1 MFICYNKYINSIII
15 KFVTGKQLDTYFQD
29 IIRERGER
37 ALYSI
42 QVFLAHTKPSYRQAS
57 LRALISFEWER
68 VSDLIIPLLQDSSIL
83 VKKEAIRT
91 LAHFA
96 EGKQY
101 LESNQQYI
109 PDALA
114 QYAYIKTKTPAIS
127 SGILSVSAFI
137 QQINLI
143 IGEQVVQIEGE
154 VSAFQMS
161 SFANNQWVFFDLKDE
176 QKEAKIRCFTTI
188 VNLRKSRISPVDGM
202 RIIIT
207 GKPRLS
213 PKSGIFSVMVE
224 TLAVSGEGE
233 LAKAFE
239 LLRQKLESEGLF
251 SEDRKRAI
259 PEMPKSIGI
268 ITSQDAAAYKD
279 FIKVLGARMGDLNLY
294 FHHAQVQGERAVD
307 SIIEAIENLNTY
319 PEVEVIVLT
328 RGGGAMDDLHAFN
341 DESVA
346 RAIYTSVKPIISAIG
361 HERDITI
368 ADFVADMRASTPSNA
383 AELLTPHRDELRANV
398 EQKERILQASIQ
410 CQMQIIESRI
420 NQNLHILER
429 YTRYIADT
437 VRNIIQKLENLIFQ
451 KLNKIQQYQHKVH
464 NNVHSLN
471 FIMSNNLVQSQN
483 KLALLQSKLSAF
495 DPQTILQK
503 GYSITKIY
511 DKIIIDSSGLKEGDI
526 LTTQFYNG
534 RINSKVIKK

>member
-1 MFICYNKYINSIII
+1 
-15 KFVTGKQLDTYFQD
+15 VTGKQLDTYFQD

-42 QVFLAHTKPSYRQAS
+42 QVFLTHTKPSYRQAS
-57 LRALISFEWER
+57 LRALISFEWGR

-109 PDALA
+109 PESLT
-114 QYAYIKTKTPAIS
+114 QYADLKLKTPAIS
-127 SGILSVSAFI
+127 SDILSVSAFI
-137 QQINLI
+137 QQINSI
-143 IGEQVVQIEGE
+143 IGEQTVQIEGE

-176 QKEAKIRCFTTI
+176 QKEAKIRCFTT
-188 VNLRKSRISPVDGM
+188 VANLRKSRISPVDGM

-239 LLRQKLESEGLF
+239 LLRQKLEAEGLF
-251 SEDRKRAI
+251 SEARKRAI
-259 PEMPKSIGI
+259 PEMPQSIGI

-279 FIKVLGARMGDLNLY
+279 FMKVLGARMGGLNLY

-341 DESVA
+341 DESLA

-410 CQMQIIESRI
+410 YQMQVLESQIDR
-420 NQNLHILER
+420 NLQGLER
-429 YTRYIADT
+429 YIRYIT
-437 VRNIIQKLENLIFQ
+437 ENVRFVIQRLENLTFQ
-451 KLNKIQQYQHKVH
+451 QLHQIQQYQHQIQIMA
-464 NNVHSLN
+464 HSLE
-471 FIMSNNLVQSQN
+471 IVAQN
-483 KLALLQSKLSAF
+483 SLSKAQNHLDLLQSKLSAF
-495 DPQTILQK
+495 DPQAILQK
-503 GYSITKIY
+503 GYSITKLY
-511 DKIIIDSSGLKEGDI
+511 GKIITDSTSLKEGDI
-526 LTTQFYNG
+526 LTTQFQNG
-534 RINSKVIKK
+534 EINSTVIKK

>member
-1 MFICYNKYINSIII
+1 
-15 KFVTGKQLDTYFQD
+15 VTGKRLDTYFQD

-42 QVFLAHTKPSYRQAS
+42 QVFLAHSKPSYRQAS
-57 LRALISFEWER
+57 LRALISFEWGR

-91 LAHFA
+91 LTHFA

-101 LESNQQYI
+101 LESNQQHI
-109 PDALA
+109 PESLV
-114 QYAYIKTKTPAIS
+114 QYAELKIKTPAITS
-127 SGILSVSAFI
+127 EVLSVSAFI
-137 QQINLI
+137 QQINAI
-143 IGEQVVQIEGE
+143 IGEQTVQIEGE

-176 QKEAKIRCFTTI
+176 QKEAKIRCFTT
-188 VNLRKSRISPVDGM
+188 VANLRKSRISPVDGM

-251 SEDRKRAI
+251 SEARKRAI
-259 PEMPKSIGI
+259 PEMPQSIGV

-279 FIKVLGARMGDLNLY
+279 FMKVLGARMGGLNLY

-346 RAIYTSVKPIISAIG
+346 RAIYTSIKPIISAVG
-361 HERDITI
+361 HERDFTI

-383 AELLTPHRDELRANV
+383 AELLTPHRDELQISV

-410 CQMQIIESRI
+410 YKVQNLESRI
-420 NQNLHILER
+420 DQNLHILER

-437 VRNIIQKLENLIFQ
+437 VRTTIQKLESLTFQ
-451 KLNKIQQYQHKVH
+451 KLNEIQQYHHSVH

-471 FIMSNNLVQSQN
+471 LIMATALSQSQN

-495 DPQTILQK
+495 DPQSILQK

-511 DKIIIDSSGLKEGDI
+511 DKIITDINQIKEGDI

-534 RINSKVIKK
+534 KIHSKVIKK

>member
-1 MFICYNKYINSIII
+1 M
-15 KFVTGKQLDTYFQD
+15 TGKQLDTYFQD

-57 LRALISFEWER
+57 LRALISFEWGR

-91 LAHFA
+91 LTHFA

-109 PDALA
+109 PESLT
-114 QYAYIKTKTPAIS
+114 QYADLKLKTPAIS
-127 SGILSVSAFI
+127 SEVLSVSAFI
-137 QQINLI
+137 QQINTI
-143 IGEQVVQIEGE
+143 IGEQTVQIEGE

-176 QKEAKIRCFTTI
+176 QKEAKIRCFTT
-188 VNLRKSRISPVDGM
+188 VANLRKSRISPVDGM

-239 LLRQKLESEGLF
+239 LLRQKLEAEGLF
-251 SEDRKRAI
+251 SEARKRAI
-259 PEMPKSIGI
+259 PYMPKSIGI

-279 FIKVLGARMGDLNLY
+279 FMKVLGARMGGLNLY

-307 SIIEAIENLNTY
+307 SIIEAIDNLNTY

-346 RAIYTSVKPIISAIG
+346 RAIYTSIKPIISAIG
-361 HERDITI
+361 HERDFTI

-383 AELLTPHRDELRANV
+383 AELLTPHRDELKISV

-410 CQMQIIESRI
+410 YKVQNLESRI
-420 NQNLHILER
+420 DQNLHILER
-429 YTRYIADT
+429 YTRYISDT
-437 VRNIIQKLENLIFQ
+437 VRTTIQKLESLTFQ
-451 KLNKIQQYQHKVH
+451 KLNEIQQYQHSVH
-464 NNVHSLN
+464 NNVHNLN
-471 FIMSNNLVQSQN
+471 LIMATALSQSQN

-495 DPQTILQK
+495 DPQAILQK

-511 DKIIIDSSGLKEGDI
+511 DKIITDSNQIKEGDI

-534 RINSKVIKK
+534 KINSKVIKK

>member
-1 MFICYNKYINSIII
+1 
-15 KFVTGKQLDTYFQD
+15 VTGKQLDTYFQD
-29 IIRERGER
+29 IIRNRGER

-42 QVFLAHTKPSYRQAS
+42 QVFLAHSKPSYRQAA
-57 LRALISFEWER
+57 LRALISFEWGR
-68 VSDLIIPLLQDSSIL
+68 VSDLITPLLQDSSVL

-91 LAHFA
+91 LSHFA

-109 PDALA
+109 PEALA
-114 QYAYIKTKTPAIS
+114 QYADLKLKTPAIS
-127 SGILSVSAFI
+127 SEVLSVSAFI
-137 QQINLI
+137 QQINAI
-143 IGEQVVQIEGE
+143 IGEQTVQIEGE

-176 QKEAKIRCFTTI
+176 QKEAKIRCFTT
-188 VNLRKSRISPVDGM
+188 VANLRKSRISPVDGM

-239 LLRQKLESEGLF
+239 LLRQKLEAEGLF
-251 SEDRKRAI
+251 SEARKRAI

-279 FIKVLGARMGDLNLY
+279 FMKVLGARMGGLNLY

-346 RAIYTSVKPIISAIG
+346 RAIYTSIKPIISAIG

-368 ADFVADMRASTPSNA
+368 ADYVADMRASTPSNA
-383 AELLTPHRDELRANV
+383 AELLTPHRDELKISV
-398 EQKERILQASIQ
+398 EQKERLLQASIQ
-410 CQMQIIESRI
+410 YQLQVLESQIDR
-420 NQNLHILER
+420 NLQGLD
-429 YTRYIADT
+429 RYIRHIT
-437 VRNIIQKLENLIFQ
+437 EKVRFVIQRLENLTFQ
-451 KLNKIQQYQHKVH
+451 QLQQIQQYQHQVQIIS
-464 NNVHSLN
+464 HSLEIVALN
-471 FIMSNNLVQSQN
+471 SLAKYQN
-483 KLALLQSKLSAF
+483 RLDLLQSKLLAF
-495 DPQTILQK
+495 DPQAILQK
-503 GYSITKIY
+503 GYSITKLY
-511 DKIIIDSSGLKEGDI
+511 GKIIKDSTYLKDGDI
-526 LTTQFYNG
+526 LTTQFHNG
-534 RINSKVIKK
+534 EINSIVIKK

>member
-1 MFICYNKYINSIII
+1 
-15 KFVTGKQLDTYFQD
+15 VTGKQLDTYFQD

-57 LRALISFEWER
+57 LRALISFEWGR

-91 LAHFA
+91 LTHFA

-109 PDALA
+109 PESLT
-114 QYAYIKTKTPAIS
+114 QYADLKLKTPAIS
-127 SGILSVSAFI
+127 SEVLSVSAFI
-137 QQINLI
+137 QQINTI
-143 IGEQVVQIEGE
+143 IGEQTVQIEGE

-176 QKEAKIRCFTTI
+176 QKEAKIRCFTT
-188 VNLRKSRISPVDGM
+188 VANLRKSRISPVDGM

-239 LLRQKLESEGLF
+239 LLRQKLEAEGLF
-251 SEDRKRAI
+251 SEARKRAI

-279 FIKVLGARMGDLNLY
+279 FMKVLGSRMGGLNLY

-307 SIIEAIENLNTY
+307 SIIEAIDNLNTY

-346 RAIYTSVKPIISAIG
+346 RAIYTSIKPIISAVG
-361 HERDITI
+361 HERDFTI

-383 AELLTPHRDELRANV
+383 AELLTPHRDELKISV

-410 CQMQIIESRI
+410 YKVQNLESRI
-420 NQNLHILER
+420 DQNLHILER

-437 VRNIIQKLENLIFQ
+437 VRVTIQKLESLVVQ
-451 KLNKIQQYQHKVH
+451 KLNEIQQYQYKVH
-464 NNVHSLN
+464 NNVHNLN
-471 FIMSNNLVQSQN
+471 LIMSNNLAQSQN
-483 KLALLQSKLSAF
+483 KLALLQSKLLAL
-495 DPQTILQK
+495 DPQAILQK

-511 DKIIIDSSGLKEGDI
+511 DKIIRDSNQIKEGDI
-526 LTTQFYNG
+526 ITTQFYNG
-534 RINSKVIKK
+534 KINSKIIKK

>member
-1 MFICYNKYINSIII
+1 M
-15 KFVTGKQLDTYFQD
+15 TGKQLDTYFQD
-29 IIRERGER
+29 IIRNRGER

-42 QVFLAHTKPSYRQAS
+42 QVFLAHSKPSYRQAA

-68 VSDLIIPLLQDSSIL
+68 VVDLITPLLQDSSIL

-91 LAHFA
+91 LTHFA
-96 EGKQY
+96 EGKKY

-109 PDALA
+109 PDSLTE
-114 QYAYIKTKTPAIS
+114 YADLKLKTPAIS
-127 SGILSVSAFI
+127 SEVMSVSAFI
-137 QQINLI
+137 QQINAI
-143 IGEQVVQIEGE
+143 IGEQTVQIEGE

-176 QKEAKIRCFTTI
+176 QKEAKIRCFTT
-188 VNLRKSRISPVDGM
+188 VTNLRKSRISPVDGM

-207 GKPRLS
+207 GKSRLS

-239 LLRQKLESEGLF
+239 LLRQKLEAEGLF
-251 SEDRKRAI
+251 SEARKRAI

-279 FIKVLGARMGDLNLY
+279 FMKVLGARMGGLNLY

-319 PEVEVIVLT
+319 PEVEIIVLT

-346 RAIYTSVKPIISAIG
+346 RAIYTSIKPIISAIG

-383 AELLTPHRDELRANV
+383 AELLTPHRDELKISV
-398 EQKERILQASIQ
+398 EQKERLLQASIQ
-410 CQMQIIESRI
+410 YRVQ
-420 NQNLHILER
+420 ILESKIDR
-429 YTRYIADT
+429 NLQSLDRYIRHITEKIRFTIHRLD
-437 VRNIIQKLENLIFQ
+437 NLIFQ
-451 KLNKIQQYQHKVH
+451 QSQQINQYQHQVQIMS
-464 NNVHSLN
+464 HSLE
-471 FIMSNNLVQSQN
+471 ILISNSLSQAQN
-483 KLALLQSKLSAF
+483 RLDLLQSKLSAF
-495 DPQTILQK
+495 DPQAILQK
-503 GYSITKIY
+503 GYSITKLY
-511 DKIIIDSSGLKEGDI
+511 GKIIKDSTYLKDGDI
-526 LTTQFYNG
+526 LTTQFHNG
-534 RINSKVIKK
+534 EINSTVIKK

>member
-1 MFICYNKYINSIII
+1 M
-15 KFVTGKQLDTYFQD
+15 TGKQLDTYFQD

-42 QVFLAHTKPSYRQAS
+42 QVFLAHSKPSYRQAS
-57 LRALISFEWER
+57 LRALIGFEWGR

-109 PDALA
+109 PESLT
-114 QYAYIKTKTPAIS
+114 QYADLKLKTPAIS
-127 SGILSVSAFI
+127 SDILSVSAFI
-137 QQINLI
+137 QQINSI
-143 IGEQVVQIEGE
+143 IGEQTVQIEGE

-176 QKEAKIRCFTTI
+176 QKEAKIRCFTT
-188 VNLRKSRISPVDGM
+188 VANLRKSRISPVDGM

-213 PKSGIFSVMVE
+213 PKSGIFSVMVD
-224 TLAVSGEGE
+224 TLSVSGEGE

-239 LLRQKLESEGLF
+239 LLRQKLEAEGLF
-251 SEDRKRAI
+251 SEARKRAI

-279 FIKVLGARMGDLNLY
+279 FIKVLGARMGGLNLY

-361 HERDITI
+361 HERDFTI

-383 AELLTPHRDELRANV
+383 AELLTPHRDELKISV
-398 EQKERILQASIQ
+398 EQKERILQTSIQ
-410 CQMQIIESRI
+410 YKVQNLESRI
-420 NQNLHILER
+420 EQNLHILER

-437 VRNIIQKLENLIFQ
+437 VRTTIQKLESLIFQ
-451 KLNKIQQYQHKVH
+451 KLNEIQQYQHNVQ

-471 FIMSNNLVQSQN
+471 LIMSTNLAQSQN

-495 DPQTILQK
+495 DPQAILQK

-511 DKIIIDSSGLKEGDI
+511 DKIIRDSNQITEGDI

-534 RINSKVIKK
+534 KINSKVIKK

>member
-1 MFICYNKYINSIII
+1 M
-15 KFVTGKQLDTYFQD
+15 TGKQLDTYFQD

-42 QVFLAHTKPSYRQAS
+42 QVFLAHSKPSYRQAS
-57 LRALISFEWER
+57 LRALISFEWQR
-68 VSDLIIPLLQDSSIL
+68 VSDLIIPLLQDSSVL
-83 VKKEAIRT
+83 VKKEAIRALT
-91 LAHFA
+91 HFA

-101 LESNQQYI
+101 LESNQQHI
-109 PDALA
+109 PESLA
-114 QYAYIKTKTPAIS
+114 QYADIKTKTPVIS
-127 SGILSVSAFI
+127 SEVLSVSAFI
-137 QQINLI
+137 QQINSI
-143 IGEQVVQIEGE
+143 IGEQTVQIEGE

-176 QKEAKIRCFTTI
+176 QKEAKIRCFTT
-188 VNLRKSRISPVDGM
+188 VANLRKSRISPVDGM

-251 SEDRKRAI
+251 SEDRKRVI

-268 ITSQDAAAYKD
+268 VTSQDAAAYKD
-279 FIKVLGARMGDLNLY
+279 FMKVLGARMGGLNLY

-346 RAIYTSVKPIISAIG
+346 RAIYTSNKPIISAIG
-361 HERDITI
+361 HERDFTI

-383 AELLTPHRDELRANV
+383 AEILTPHKDELNAVV
-398 EQKERILQASIQ
+398 EQKERILQATIQ
-410 CQMQIIESRI
+410 YQVQFLTTQVD
-420 NQNLHILER
+420 NNLYVLEK
-429 YTRYIADT
+429 YTRQISEY
-437 VRNIIQKLENLIFQ
+437 VRLIIQKLENMLTQ
-451 KLNKIQQYQHKVH
+451 HLNHIYGYQNQV
-464 NNVHSLN
+464 VSDVRSLE
-471 FIMSNNLVQSQN
+471 IIILGRLDRYKN
-483 KLALLQSKLSAF
+483 KLDLFYSKLF
-495 DPQTILQK
+495 TLDPKAVLK
-503 GYSITKIY
+503 RGYSITKLY
-511 DKIIIDSSGLKEGDI
+511 DKIIKGSKGLKSGDI
-526 LTTQFYNG
+526 LTTQFYDG
-534 RINSKVIKK
+534 QVNSVVTKK

>member
-1 MFICYNKYINSIII
+1 M
-15 KFVTGKQLDTYFQD
+15 TGKQLDTYFQD

-57 LRALISFEWER
+57 LRALISFEWGR

-109 PDALA
+109 PESLT
-114 QYAYIKTKTPAIS
+114 QYVDLKLKTPAIS
-127 SGILSVSAFI
+127 SDILSVSAFI

-176 QKEAKIRCFTTI
+176 QKEAKIRCFTT
-188 VNLRKSRISPVDGM
+188 VANLRKSKISPVDGM

-319 PEVEVIVLT
+319 TEVEVIVLT

-464 NNVHSLN
+464 NNVHNLN

-483 KLALLQSKLSAF
+483 RLALLQSKLSAF

-503 GYSITKIY
+503 GYSITKIH

>member
-1 MFICYNKYINSIII
+1 VN
-15 KFVTGKQLDTYFQD
+15 GKQLDTYFQD

-42 QVFLAHTKPSYRQAS
+42 QVFLAHSKPSYRQAS
-57 LRALISFEWER
+57 LRALISFEWGR

-101 LESNQQYI
+101 LESNQQHI
-109 PDALA
+109 PESLV
-114 QYAYIKTKTPAIS
+114 QYAELKLKTPAIS
-127 SGILSVSAFI
+127 SEVLSVSAFI
-137 QQINLI
+137 QQINSI
-143 IGEQVVQIEGE
+143 IGEQTVQIEGE

-176 QKEAKIRCFTTI
+176 QKEAKIRCFTT
-188 VNLRKSRISPVDGM
+188 VANLRKSRISPVDGM

-239 LLRQKLESEGLF
+239 LLRQKLEAEGLF
-251 SEDRKRAI
+251 SEARKRAI

-279 FIKVLGARMGDLNLY
+279 FMKVLGARMGGLNLY

-346 RAIYTSVKPIISAIG
+346 RAIYTSIKPIISAVG
-361 HERDITI
+361 HERDFTI

-383 AELLTPHRDELRANV
+383 AELLTPHRDELKISV

-410 CQMQIIESRI
+410 YKVQNLESRI
-420 NQNLHILER
+420 AHNLYVLER

-437 VRNIIQKLENLIFQ
+437 VRTTIQKLESLTFQ
-451 KLNKIQQYQHKVH
+451 KLNEIQQYQYKVH
-464 NNVHSLN
+464 NNVHNLN
-471 FIMSNNLVQSQN
+471 LIMSNNLAQSQN

-495 DPQTILQK
+495 DPQAILQK

-511 DKIIIDSSGLKEGDI
+511 DKIITDSNDLKEGDI
-526 LTTQFYNG
+526 ITTQFYNG
-534 RINSKVIKK
+534 KINSKVIKK

>member
-1 MFICYNKYINSIII
+1 
-15 KFVTGKQLDTYFQD
+15 VTGKQLDTYFQD

-42 QVFLAHTKPSYRQAS
+42 QVFLAHSKPSYRQAS
-57 LRALISFEWER
+57 LRALISFEWGR
-68 VSDLIIPLLQDSSIL
+68 VADLIIPLLQDSSIL

-91 LAHFA
+91 LTHFT

-101 LESNQQYI
+101 LESNQQHI
-109 PDALA
+109 PESLA
-114 QYAYIKTKTPAIS
+114 QYTDIKLKTPAIS
-127 SGILSVSAFI
+127 SAVLSVSAFI
-137 QQINLI
+137 QQINSI
-143 IGEQVVQIEGE
+143 IGEQTVQIEGE

-176 QKEAKIRCFTTI
+176 QKEAKIRCFTT
-188 VNLRKSRISPVDGM
+188 VANLRKSRISPVDGM

-251 SEDRKRAI
+251 SEARKRAI
-259 PEMPKSIGI
+259 PEMPQSIGV

-279 FIKVLGARMGDLNLY
+279 FMKVLGARMGGVNLY

-346 RAIYTSVKPIISAIG
+346 RAIYTSIKPIISAIG
-361 HERDITI
+361 HERDFTI

-383 AELLTPHRDELRANV
+383 AELLTPHRDELRISV
-398 EQKERILQASIQ
+398 EQKERILQTSIQ
-410 CQMQIIESRI
+410 YQLQTIETMI
-420 NQNLHILER
+420 NNNLHLLER
-429 YTRYIADT
+429 YTRQISDR
-437 VRNIIQKLENLIFQ
+437 VGFVIQKLESLTFQ
-451 KLNKIQQYQHKVH
+451 QLNQLQQYKHQVSV
-464 NNVHSLN
+464 NIHSLN
-471 FIMSNNLVQSQN
+471 MIVSHSLMQHRNQLD
-483 KLALLQSKLSAF
+483 LLQSKLYAF
-495 DPQTILQK
+495 DPNSILKK

-511 DKIIIDSSGLKEGDI
+511 DKIITDSSQLKEGDI
-526 LTTQFYNG
+526 LTTKFYSGEVKSVVN
-534 RINSKVIKK
+534 KK

>member
-1 MFICYNKYINSIII
+1 M
-15 KFVTGKQLDTYFQD
+15 TGKQLDTYFQD

-42 QVFLAHTKPSYRQAS
+42 QVFLAHSKPSYRQAS
-57 LRALISFEWER
+57 LRALISFEWGR
-68 VSDLIIPLLQDSSIL
+68 VSDLIIPLLQDSSVL

-91 LAHFA
+91 LTHFA

-101 LESNQQYI
+101 LESNQQHI
-109 PDALA
+109 PESLV
-114 QYAYIKTKTPAIS
+114 QYADLKLKTPAIS
-127 SGILSVSAFI
+127 SDILSVSAFI
-137 QQINLI
+137 QQINSI
-143 IGEQVVQIEGE
+143 IGEQTVQIEGE

-176 QKEAKIRCFTTI
+176 QKEAKIRCFTT
-188 VNLRKSRISPVDGM
+188 VANLRKSRISPVDGM

-239 LLRQKLESEGLF
+239 LLRQKLEAEGLF
-251 SEDRKRAI
+251 SEARKRAI

-279 FIKVLGARMGDLNLY
+279 FMKVLGARMGGLNLY

-307 SIIEAIENLNTY
+307 SIIEAIDNLNTY

-346 RAIYTSVKPIISAIG
+346 RAIYTSIKPIISAVG
-361 HERDITI
+361 HERDFTI

-383 AELLTPHRDELRANV
+383 AELLTPHRDELKISV

-410 CQMQIIESRI
+410 YKVQNLESRI
-420 NQNLHILER
+420 DQNLHILER

-437 VRNIIQKLENLIFQ
+437 VRVTIQKLESLVVQ
-451 KLNKIQQYQHKVH
+451 KLNEIQQYQYKVH
-464 NNVHSLN
+464 NNVHNLN
-471 FIMSNNLVQSQN
+471 LIMSNNLAQSQN
-483 KLALLQSKLSAF
+483 KLALLQSKLLAL
-495 DPQTILQK
+495 DPQAILQK

-511 DKIIIDSSGLKEGDI
+511 DKIITDSNDLKEGDI
-526 LTTQFYNG
+526 ITTQFYNG
-534 RINSKVIKK
+534 KINSKVIKK

>member
-1 MFICYNKYINSIII
+1 
-15 KFVTGKQLDTYFQD
+15 VTGKQLDTYFQD

-42 QVFLAHTKPSYRQAS
+42 QVFLAHSKPSYRQAS
-57 LRALISFEWER
+57 LRALISFEWQR
-68 VSDLIIPLLQDSSIL
+68 VSDLIIPLLQDSSVL
-83 VKKEAIRT
+83 VKKEAIRALT
-91 LAHFA
+91 HFA

-101 LESNQQYI
+101 LESNQQHI
-109 PDALA
+109 PESLV
-114 QYAYIKTKTPAIS
+114 QYANLKIKTPAIS
-127 SGILSVSAFI
+127 SAVLSVSAFI
-137 QQINLI
+137 QQINSI

-176 QKEAKIRCFTTI
+176 QKEAKIRCFTT
-188 VNLRKSRISPVDGM
+188 VANLRKSRVSPVDGM

-224 TLAVSGEGE
+224 ILAVSGEGE

-251 SEDRKRAI
+251 SEARKREI
-259 PEMPKSIGI
+259 PYMPKSIGV

-279 FIKVLGARMGDLNLY
+279 FMKVLGARMGGLNLY

-346 RAIYTSVKPIISAIG
+346 RAIYTSIKPIISAVG
-361 HERDITI
+361 HERDFTI
-368 ADFVADMRASTPSNA
+368 SDFVADMRASTPSNA
-383 AELLTPHRDELRANV
+383 AELLTPHRDELQISV

-410 CQMQIIESRI
+410 YKVQNLESRI
-420 NQNLHILER
+420 DQNLHILER

-437 VRNIIQKLENLIFQ
+437 VRTTIQKLESLTFQ
-451 KLNKIQQYQHKVH
+451 KLNEIQQYQHSVH

-471 FIMSNNLVQSQN
+471 LIIDTALSQSQN

-495 DPQTILQK
+495 DPQSILQK

-511 DKIIIDSSGLKEGDI
+511 DKIITDINQIKEGDI

-534 RINSKVIKK
+534 KIHSKVIKK

>member
-1 MFICYNKYINSIII
+1 M
-15 KFVTGKQLDTYFQD
+15 TGRQLDTYFQD
-29 IIRERGER
+29 IIRNRGER

-42 QVFLAHTKPSYRQAS
+42 QVFLAHSKPSYRQAA
-57 LRALISFEWER
+57 LRALISFEWGR
-68 VSDLIIPLLQDSSIL
+68 VSDLIIPLLQDSSVL

-91 LAHFA
+91 LTHFA
-96 EGKQY
+96 EGKKY
-101 LESNQQYI
+101 LESNQQHI
-109 PDALA
+109 PESLT
-114 QYAYIKTKTPAIS
+114 QYADLKLKTPAIS
-127 SGILSVSAFI
+127 SEVLSVSAFI
-137 QQINLI
+137 QQINAI
-143 IGEQVVQIEGE
+143 IGEQTVQIEGE

-176 QKEAKIRCFTTI
+176 QKEAKIRCFTT
-188 VNLRKSRISPVDGM
+188 VANLRKSRISPVDGM

-239 LLRQKLESEGLF
+239 LLRQKLEAEGLF
-251 SEDRKRAI
+251 SEARKRAI
-259 PEMPKSIGI
+259 PYMPKSIGI

-279 FIKVLGARMGDLNLY
+279 FMKVLGARMGGLNLY

-346 RAIYTSVKPIISAIG
+346 RAIYTSIKPIISAIG

-383 AELLTPHRDELRANV
+383 AELLTPHRDELKISV
-398 EQKERILQASIQ
+398 EQKERLLQASIQ
-410 CQMQIIESRI
+410 YQLQVLGSQIDR
-420 NQNLHILER
+420 NLQGLER
-429 YTRYIADT
+429 YIRHITEK
-437 VRNIIQKLENLIFQ
+437 VRFTIQRLENLTFQ
-451 KLNKIQQYQHKVH
+451 QLHQIQQYQHQVQIIS
-464 NNVHSLN
+464 HSLE
-471 FIMSNNLVQSQN
+471 IVISNSLAKSQSH
-483 KLALLQSKLSAF
+483 LDLLQSKLISF
-495 DPQTILQK
+495 DPQAILQK
-503 GYSITKIY
+503 GYSITKLY
-511 DKIIIDSSGLKEGDI
+511 GKIITDSTHLKVGDI
-526 LTTQFYNG
+526 LTTQFHNG
-534 RINSKVIKK
+534 EINSTVIKK

>member
-1 MFICYNKYINSIII
+1 M
-15 KFVTGKQLDTYFQD
+15 TGKQLDTYFQD

-42 QVFLAHTKPSYRQAS
+42 QVFLDHTKPSYRQAS
-57 LRALISFEWER
+57 LRALISFEWGR

-101 LESNQQYI
+101 LESNQQHI
-109 PDALA
+109 PEVLA
-114 QYAYIKTKTPAIS
+114 QYADLKLKTPAIS
-127 SGILSVSAFI
+127 SDILSVSTFI
-137 QQINLI
+137 QQINSI
-143 IGEQVVQIEGE
+143 IGEQTVQIEGE

-176 QKEAKIRCFTTI
+176 QKEAKIRCFTT
-188 VNLRKSRISPVDGM
+188 VANLRKSRISPVDGM

-213 PKSGIFSVMVE
+213 PKSGIFSVMVD

-251 SEDRKRAI
+251 SEARKRVI

-279 FIKVLGARMGDLNLY
+279 FMKVLGARMGGLNLY

-346 RAIYTSVKPIISAIG
+346 RAIYTSIKPIISAIG

-410 CQMQIIESRI
+410 YQVQVLESQIDR
-420 NQNLHILER
+420 NLQGLER
-429 YTRYIADT
+429 YIRYIT
-437 VRNIIQKLENLIFQ
+437 ENVRFVIQRLENLTFQ
-451 KLNKIQQYQHKVH
+451 QLHQIQQYQHQIQIMA
-464 NNVHSLN
+464 HSLK
-471 FIMSNNLVQSQN
+471 IVAQN
-483 KLALLQSKLSAF
+483 SLSKAQNRLDLLQSKLSAF
-495 DPQTILQK
+495 DPQAILQK
-503 GYSITKIY
+503 GYSITKLY
-511 DKIIIDSSGLKEGDI
+511 GKIITDSTRLKEGDI
-526 LTTQFYNG
+526 LTTQFQNG
-534 RINSKVIKK
+534 EINSTVIKK